1 MKTIENVI
9 VVGAGP
15 VGLTA
20 AFLLARAGIAPSVL
34 EAEEAPP
41 RDLRASTWHPPTLDM
56 LAPSGVADALIARG
70 RVTPSWQIRIHETGQ
85 RAEFDLSVLRD
96 DTDHPYRLQCEQSVY
111 CGILRDRLDQL
122 GVAVRFGAAVTAA
135 GQDADAAWVEVAG
148 ARIGAD
154 LVIGCDGA
162 RSVVRQAMGAAFEGD
177 AYPEITILATTTFDF
192 DDIFE
197 GLSGVNYIWKAGGTF
212 SLLHLPDVWRC
223 SFYPEPGETPEDAL
237 APAAIQRHL
246 DEISPDIGAI
256 EILEK
261 RAYRVHRRIAGRYR
275 AGRLFIAGDAA
286 HLNSPKGGMGMN
298 GGIHDAFALVRRIA
312 QVRDGGDPALLDGYE
327 AERRPVARDDILAQA
342 DDNRARM
349 HETAEAARTDAL
361 ERLQAIAADPVRA
374 HAFLLK
380 SSMIEGLRKAA
391 EAA

>member
-1 MKTIENVI
+1 M
-9 VVGAGP
+9 
-15 VGLTA
+15 
-20 AFLLARAGIAPSVL
+20 
-34 EAEEAPP
+34 
-41 RDLRASTWHPPTLDM
+41 
-56 LAPSGVADALIARG
+56 
-70 RVTPSWQIRIHETGQ
+70 
-85 RAEFDLSVLRD
+85 
-96 DTDHPYRLQCEQSVY
+96 
-111 CGILRDRLDQL
+111 
-122 GVAVRFGAAVTAA
+122 
-135 GQDADAAWVEVAG
+135 
-148 ARIGAD
+148 
-154 LVIGCDGA
+154 
-162 RSVVRQAMGAAFEGD
+162 
-177 AYPEITILATTTFDF
+177 
-192 DDIFE
+192 
-197 GLSGVNYIWKAGGTF
+197 
-212 SLLHLPDVWRC
+212 WRC
-223 SFYPEPGETPEDAL
+223 SFYPEAGETPEDAL

-361 ERLQAIAADPVRA
+361 KRLQEIAADPVRA

-380 SSMIEGLRKAA
+380 SSMIGGIAESGGGRLSRHAPLAPLPAYCVSTLSAQCRPLIQSIRSSAA
-391 EAA
+391 GARPSTAATARQARARLLDKSGGPSRSAAQASVASDG

>member
-1 MKTIENVI
+1 MTRINTVI

-20 AFLLARAGIAPSVL
+20 AFLLADAGIEVAVL
-34 EAEEAPP
+34 EAEPAPP

-56 LAPSGVADALIARG
+56 LASSGVAEALIARG
-70 RVTPSWQIRIHETGQ
+70 RITPSWQIRIHETGE
-85 RAEFDLSVLRD
+85 RAEFDLSVLKG
-96 DTDHPYRLQCEQSVY
+96 DTDHPYRLQCEQTVY
-111 CGILRDRLDQL
+111 CEILRDRLNDM
-122 GVAVRFGAAVTAA
+122 GVAVRFGAAVTGV
-135 GQDADAAWVEVAG
+135 GQNSDGAWADVGGE
-148 ARIGAD
+148 RLPAD
-154 LVIGCDGA
+154 LIIGCDGA
-162 RSVVRQAMGAAFEGD
+162 RSVVREALGAAFVGD

-192 DDIFE
+192 DDILT

-223 SFYPEPGETPEDAL
+223 SFYPEEGQTPEDAL
-237 APAAIQRHL
+237 RPEVIQSHL
-246 DEISPDIGAI
+246 DEISPDIGQI

-261 RAYRVHRRIAGRYR
+261 RTYRVHRRIAEHYR

-298 GGIHDAFALVRRIA
+298 GGIHDTFALARRIVRA
-312 QVRDGGDPALLDGYE
+312 RDGDEAALDGYE

-349 HETAEAARTDAL
+349 HETAEAARADAL
-361 ERLQAIAADPVRA
+361 RRLQEIAGDPARA

-391 EAA
+391 AVA

>member
-1 MKTIENVI
+1 M
-9 VVGAGP
+9 
-15 VGLTA
+15 
-20 AFLLARAGIAPSVL
+20 
-34 EAEEAPP
+34 
-41 RDLRASTWHPPTLDM
+41 
-56 LAPSGVADALIARG
+56 
-70 RVTPSWQIRIHETGQ
+70 
-85 RAEFDLSVLRD
+85 
-96 DTDHPYRLQCEQSVY
+96 
-111 CGILRDRLDQL
+111 RDRLDQL

-177 AYPEITILATTTFDF
+177 AYPEITILATTIFDF

-223 SFYPEPGETPEDAL
+223 SFYPEAGETPEDAL

-361 ERLQAIAADPVRA
+361 KRLQEIAADPVRA

-391 EAA
+391 EVA